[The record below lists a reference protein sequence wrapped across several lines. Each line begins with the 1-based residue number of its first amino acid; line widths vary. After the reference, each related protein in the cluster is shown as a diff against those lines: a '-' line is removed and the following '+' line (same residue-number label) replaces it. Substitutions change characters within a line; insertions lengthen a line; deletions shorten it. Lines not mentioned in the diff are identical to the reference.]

1 MHINKE
7 PNYLRIIEAVLLS
20 VLKLIFMSFPL
31 HFVMTAVNIDFTD
44 NFMKAFLGSA
54 IIGTV
59 VAIPVA
65 FLAMPVAQ
73 KLVAAIILKIDGG
86 M

>member
-1 MHINKE
+1 M
-7 PNYLRIIEAVLLS
+7 S
-20 VLKLIFMSFPL
+20 IFMSIPMS
-31 HFVMTAVNIDFTD
+31 FVMTAVNVGFTD
-44 NFMKAFLGSA
+44 IFVRAFLGSA
-54 IIGTV
+54 VIGTI

-73 KLVAAIILKIDGG
+73 KLVAVIMLKIDGG